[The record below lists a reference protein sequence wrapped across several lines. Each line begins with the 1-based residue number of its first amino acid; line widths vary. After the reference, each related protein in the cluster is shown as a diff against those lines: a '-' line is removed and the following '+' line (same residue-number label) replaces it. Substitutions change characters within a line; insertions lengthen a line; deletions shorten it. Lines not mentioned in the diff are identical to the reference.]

1 MISSEI
7 AKNIR
12 IDCHASTQEIYYFMR
27 KNDQQT
33 HENLIEFM
41 NQLDQRI

>member
-1 MISSEI
+1 MRRRKRYII
-7 AKNIR
+7 
-12 IDCHASTQEIYYFMR
+12 MR